1 MTFTAPHVK
10 IDLDK
15 TKGIDNMMEITSQEL
30 IERILQTD
38 RVELNDVLDAATE
51 RFTELWPECEL
62 MTISVKG
69 HTGEVYVETLEKVLA
84 YYRKLSAI

>member
-1 MTFTAPHVK
+1 
-10 IDLDK
+10 
-15 TKGIDNMMEITSQEL
+15 MEITSQEL

-51 RFTELWPECEL
+51 RFTELWPEWEL